1 VSNPPAPQE
10 DLVQRLFD
18 DLSSWKTS
26 LEDLGTSYDPFRS
39 DIDALHVRLDSF
51 LTHARMTAKKGATL
65 SDDVVDLLETLSSNE
80 RPTTQT
86 KERVT
91 RRVEKLKNSCQDMIQ
106 ECQTCKDNFLQIYG
120 RFSDLLDD
128 LEERDAQLE
137 KEIKSTKC
145 KASRARAIAK
155 VATSVGLVA
164 SAAAAL
170 TTFFFSM
177 GASAF
182 VVAPIAVSVATPILA
197 FYSSSRSAAST
208 KQIEKRGHE
217 INLLREIIDGMS
229 TGTDKI
235 TEMTRWWHS
244 VQEEIASLEAC
255 FTKPQWGSSA
265 KLVYSME
272 DWRALEDRFNEYA
285 EQLSKVSTN
294 LERKLRTPSPTLVG
308 STTSTSSNRSS
319 HRKVESDSVRVRRV
333 GDTTKLSQP
342 RRAIAVVNSS
352 SLRAP

>member
-1 VSNPPAPQE
+1 MQGIQSSCHRE
-10 DLVQRLFD
+10 SCDLRWFGRVCSGGLDHVLLLHGSLCLRGRTHRSLCRHTNSGILFV
-18 DLSSWKTS
+18 
-26 LEDLGTSYDPFRS
+26 
-39 DIDALHVRLDSF
+39 I
-51 LTHARMTAKKGATL
+51 
-65 SDDVVDLLETLSSNE
+65 
-80 RPTTQT
+80 
-86 KERVT
+86 
-91 RRVEKLKNSCQDMIQ
+91 
-106 ECQTCKDNFLQIYG
+106 
-120 RFSDLLDD
+120 
-128 LEERDAQLE
+128 
-137 KEIKSTKC
+137 
-145 KASRARAIAK
+145 
-155 VATSVGLVA
+155 
-164 SAAAAL
+164 
-170 TTFFFSM
+170 
-177 GASAF
+177 
-182 VVAPIAVSVATPILA
+182 
-197 FYSSSRSAAST
+197 AAST